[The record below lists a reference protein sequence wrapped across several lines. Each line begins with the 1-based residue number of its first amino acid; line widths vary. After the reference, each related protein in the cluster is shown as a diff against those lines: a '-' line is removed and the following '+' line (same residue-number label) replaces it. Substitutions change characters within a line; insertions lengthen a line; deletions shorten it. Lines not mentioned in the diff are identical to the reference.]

1 MGKKAKNEK
10 VGFIKYLKLVI
21 QGRIFSLDFFR
32 SHWGFIAA
40 VVFLFWLSIANRYV
54 CQTKVETIKELRFE
68 LTNAKT
74 ERVRAAARYMGLV
87 RHSRIVTLVQE
98 NRLGLEIPDT
108 PPVKLK
114 LTPQDGDK
122 E

>member
-1 MGKKAKNEK
+1 MAKKTKKEK
-10 VGFIKYLKLVI
+10 IGFIKYLKMAV

-32 SHWGFIAA
+32 SHWGFIAS
-40 VVFLFWLSIANRYV
+40 VVFLFCLSIANRYV
-54 CQTKVETIKELRFE
+54 CQTKLETIKELRFE

-87 RHSRIVTLVQE
+87 RHSRIVTLVNE

-108 PPVKLK
+108 PPVKLRP
-114 LTPQDGDK
+114 TDGDK